1 MARET
6 KAERE
11 ARLAQERAVEAAQ
24 SAREYPARLMR
35 SLDRA
40 VNSFNYELTVREGL
54 FVLTDRDAD
63 YDWERQVELSYSWS
77 EDAQDYLD
85 TLDSRLD
92 RKAAERAERERRRA
106 VEAEA
111 RRKVN
116 EMLTEEERE
125 LLGL

>member
-6 KAERE
+6 KAERLERE
-11 ARLAQERAVEAAQ
+11 ALARQMAEAALR
-24 SAREYPARLMR
+24 SEYPARLMR

-40 VNSFNYELTVREGL
+40 VNSFNYELTVREEL

-92 RKAAERAERERRRA
+92 CKAAERFERERRRK
-106 VEAEA
+106 VEEEA
-111 RRKVN
+111 RRKVR
-116 EMLTEEERE
+116 ELLTEEERE

>member
-6 KAERE
+6 KAERLERE
-11 ARLAQERAVEAAQ
+11 ALARQMAEATA
-24 SAREYPARLMR
+24 SSEYPARLMR

-40 VNSFNYELTVREGL
+40 VNSFNYELTVDEGL

-63 YDWERQVELSYSWS
+63 YDWERQFKLSYSWDMDS
-77 EDAQDYLD
+77 QDYLD

-111 RRKVN
+111 RRKVR
-116 EMLTEEERE
+116 ELLSDEERE